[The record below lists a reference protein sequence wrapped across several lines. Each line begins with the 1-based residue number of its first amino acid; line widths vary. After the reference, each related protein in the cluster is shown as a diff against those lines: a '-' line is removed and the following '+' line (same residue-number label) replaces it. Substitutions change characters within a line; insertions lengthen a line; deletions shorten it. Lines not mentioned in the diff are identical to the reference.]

1 MIALRYLAVSL
12 LIHTAFVGALVWGYC
27 RDASP
32 TVRAALEISSV
43 DLSLVDIPSEAPK
56 EVVFDSPRVAPERV
70 MTPSEN
76 LPAPEDALSPFEVA
90 PPAPDFAPIELPP
103 IEPFAE
109 APLRARVE
117 APPRP
122 EKTIQPVYP
131 RRARRR
137 GEEGDVVLSVAV
149 AADGRVSHVSV
160 VRSSGFNELD
170 EAGMKAVK
178 AARFAPARLD
188 ETPVAS
194 VVPLTI
200 SFRLR

>member
-1 MIALRYLAVSL
+1 MIAFRHLAASL
-12 LIHTAFVGALVWGYC
+12 LIHTAAVGALVWGYF
-27 RDASP
+27 RDTSP
-32 TVRAALEISSV
+32 TLRATLEIASV
-43 DLSLVDIPSEAPK
+43 DLSLVDIPYEAPR
-56 EVVFDSPRVAPERV
+56 EVVFDSPRAAPERV

-76 LPAPEDALSPFEVA
+76 LPAPEDALSPFEVS
-90 PPAPDFAPIELPP
+90 PPEPNFEPIELPA

-109 APLRARVE
+109 APLSARVE

-122 EKTIQPVYP
+122 EKTIEPVYP

-149 AADGRVSHVSV
+149 AADGRVSHVSIV
-160 VRSSGFNELD
+160 KSSGFIELD
-170 EAGMKAVK
+170 EAGVKAVT
-178 AARFAPARLD
+178 AARFAPARVG
-188 ETPVAS
+188 ETPVES

>member
-1 MIALRYLAVSL
+1 MIALRQLVSSL
-12 LIHTAFVGALVWGYC
+12 LIHAAVIGALVWQYC
-27 RDASP
+27 REESP
-32 TVRAALEISSV
+32 TLRATLEIASV
-43 DLSLVDIPSEAPK
+43 DLSLVDIPYEAPR

-76 LPAPEDALSPFEVA
+76 LPAPEDALSPFEVS
-90 PPAPDFAPIELPP
+90 PPEPNFEPPELPP

-109 APLRARVE
+109 SPLSARVE

-137 GEEGDVVLSVAV
+137 GEEGDVVLSVSV
-149 AADGRVSHVSV
+149 AADGRVSHISV
-160 VRSSGFNELD
+160 VKSSGFNELD
-170 EAGMKAVK
+170 EAGVKAVK
-178 AARFAPARLD
+178 AARFTPARLD
-188 ETPVAS
+188 ETPIES